1 MDTKITITLDSSLK
15 EEMVKYAA
23 ANKQSISS
31 FVSKLINS
39 ALQTTRQDKS
49 KIAKDIRPCCYSK
62 DELMQRVH
70 QGVIEARQGKG
81 ITTDELMKE
90 VEEWQ

>member
-39 ALQTTRQDKS
+39 ALQTKQTVHPVVLSEEVKS
-49 KIAKDIRPCCYSK
+49 IMGIIPSEDDWKASK
-62 DELMQRVH
+62 SAYLE
-70 QGVIEARQGKG
+70 K
-81 ITTDELMKE
+81 KYKN
-90 VEEWQ
+90 

>member
-15 EEMVKYAA
+15 EEMIKYAV

-31 FVSKLINS
+31 FVSKLINN
-39 ALQTTRQDKS
+39 ALQTSRQENTA
-49 KIAKDIRPCCYSK
+49 AKEVRPCCYSME
-62 DELMQRVH
+62 ELSQRVH
-70 QGVIEARQGKG
+70 QGVIDAHQGKG

-90 VEEWQ
+90 VEGWQ